1 MFERVTL
8 IGRLGRDPEMRYTPD
23 GKAVTTFDVAT
34 SQKVSKEKPCPDGW
48 KEARSGTAWELVTWW
63 QITTWRG
70 LAETMNRLLSKGAL
84 VYVEGQVSGTA
95 REGKQ
100 TPRVWT
106 SRDGIAHASY
116 EVTAR
121 TVRLLAGGEVGE
133 AEAGQD
139 ALPF

>member
-1 MFERVTL
+1 
-8 IGRLGRDPEMRYTPD
+8 MRYTPE
-23 GKAVTTFDVAT
+23 GTAVTTFDVAT
-34 SQKVSKEKPCPDGW
+34 SQKASKDKQCPDGW
-48 KEARSGTAWELVTWW
+48 KETQSGTAWELVTWW

-106 SRDGIAHASY
+106 SRDGIAHSSY

-121 TVRLLAGGEVGE
+121 MVKLLGGGEVSE
-133 AEAGQD
+133 PEPEQES
-139 ALPF
+139 LPF

>member
-23 GKAVTTFDVAT
+23 GKAVTSFSLAT
-34 SQKVSKEKPCPDGW
+34 SQKVSKERACPEGW
-48 KEARSGTAWELVTWW
+48 VEGYNGQCWELTTWW
-63 QITTWRG
+63 DITTWRG
-70 LAETMNRLLSKGAL
+70 LAETMNRLLRKGAM
-84 VYVEGQVSGTA
+84 VYIEGQMSGTA

-121 TVRLLAGGEVGE
+121 MVKLLAGGEVSE
-133 AEAGQD
+133 PEPEQES
-139 ALPF
+139 LPF